1 MKTSRVFKIAANN
14 ITKAAG
20 SLTVFIIA
28 LSIILIWGITGP
40 IFNYSNTWQ
49 LIINSIT
56 NISTFLMV
64 FIIQQ
69 SQNKDTMAMQLK
81 INELIATSKVASNRL
96 LNIEDLTDE
105 ELGALKQFYIKL
117 ATLAQKE
124 MDIRTSHTIE
134 EAEDIHHE
142 KYNPRRNDVVD

>member
-1 MKTSRVFKIAANN
+1 LQL
-14 ITKAAG
+14 ITLPKLG